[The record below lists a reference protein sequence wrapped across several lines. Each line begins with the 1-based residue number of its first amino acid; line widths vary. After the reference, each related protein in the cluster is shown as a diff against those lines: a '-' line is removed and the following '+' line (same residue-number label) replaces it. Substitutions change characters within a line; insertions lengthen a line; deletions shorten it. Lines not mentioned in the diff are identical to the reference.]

1 MLEIFKNYPPRSS
14 IVDGFY
20 LYESR
25 QRALQE
31 KQARTKA
38 QPQIHQVCD
47 LDICIVVL
55 SDHIFKCLSQLVFMS
70 NIG

>member
-1 MLEIFKNYPPRSS
+1 MLEIFKNYPARSS

-25 QRALQE
+25 QWALQE
-31 KQARTKA
+31 KQARMKA

-55 SDHIFKCLSQLVFMS
+55 SDHMFKCLLQSAFM
-70 NIG
+70 